1 MRKRHW
7 KFVFALLMMGVV
19 LLGNSAAFAAENMP
33 ALANGKPLT
42 EENVLELL
50 RQIEKDWPQDTTWGT
65 SNTPGTHKNDVPST
79 EAQRI
84 LDTYPVNSTYACGGY
99 AAMVS
104 SLIFG
109 DAENPGRK
117 LEDPSQMRPGDIAV
131 TVNNATGKVWH
142 VMVVL
147 ESPNEVHA
155 FHYTD
160 GNHGGHIHW
169 PDRSMPYGRENLD
182 CYRGEKANYRLEV
195 WTRYPE
201 SLPFTSESVNAWP
214 TGTESTE

>member
-1 MRKRHW
+1 MKKRHLSL
-7 KFVFALLMMGVV
+7 VFALLVGIV
-19 LLGNSAAFAAENMP
+19 LAGGGRAFAAESVP
-33 ALANGKPLT
+33 TIANGKLLT

-65 SNTPGTHKNDVPST
+65 SNTPGTHKNDVPSR

-117 LEDPSQMRPGDIAV
+117 LEDNSQIRPGDIIFL
-131 TVNNATGKVWH
+131 VNNATGEVWH
-142 VMVVL
+142 VMIAL
-147 ESPNEVHA
+147 ETPDEVHA
-155 FHYTD
+155 FQYTD
-160 GNHGGHIHW
+160 GNHGGHVHW
-169 PDRSMPYGRENLD
+169 PESSYSKENLD
-182 CYRGEKANYRLEV
+182 CYRGEKAKYRLEA

-201 SLPFTSESVNAWP
+201 SVPYTGSSVNSWP
-214 TGTESTE
+214 TENKEEICT